1 MEQVPPSSFP
11 SPPFF
16 LLPIPSFPFSDPVSF
31 LPAAK
36 RGSGGARNVTPYRNA
51 LTFLHVS
58 SPAGPGGVLWC
69 ILSQNK
75 YVRLQLTI
83 LVASDNERCCHLNI
97 ITECSEITFQIVK
110 CHAEILSEQ
119 FLNSIMLCSLQK
131 SLPYSAILQYWVNHF
146 NSFKSQKN
154 DLLKIKT
161 MMSNHNSCQTLI
173 KL

>member
-16 LLPIPSFPFSDPVSF
+16 LLPIPSSPFSDPVSF

-36 RGSGGARNVTPYRNA
+36 QGSGGARNVTPYRNA

-131 SLPYSAILQYWVNHF
+131 SLPYSAILQYGSIILTLLNHKKMTCL
-146 NSFKSQKN
+146 KS
-154 DLLKIKT
+154 
-161 MMSNHNSCQTLI
+161 